1 MRTTTYERFDGI
13 HYPTFNSTSPKH
25 INIFNMKYEE
35 YRTTK
40 VTFQWNKNEELIYRY
55 LNIFYP
61 EHVKYVH
68 KPSITPNITFGIYI
82 IELPDNKIKL
92 SIQNPHFIK
101 ENMEFVYDFK
111 TKLQKKFTLLQIV
124 KCLEYRQILSEKK
137 KK

>member
-1 MRTTTYERFDGI
+1 MRTTTYKRFDGI
-13 HYPTFNSTSPKH
+13 HYPKFNSASIDH
-25 INIFNMKYEE
+25 IEHWMMKIKE
-35 YRTTK
+35 YRETT

-111 TKLQKKFTLLQIV
+111 TKMQKKITLLQIV
-124 KCLEYRQILSEKK
+124 KCLEYRQFLSEKK